1 MGRRRKYFSDI
12 ERRDANNEKVKQ
24 FYWRN
29 KNKLDGKAKA
39 YYWKKKIINALEKG
53 YIMEADSIK
62 QKAIQKGID
71 EQLLI
76 IEETSNDN
84 TQ

>member
-1 MGRRRKYFSDI
+1 MGRRKKYFSES
-12 ERRDANNEKVKQ
+12 ERKVANNEKVKQ

-29 KNKLDGKAKA
+29 KERLDMKAKA
-39 YYWKKKIINALEKG
+39 YYWRKKIANSLASGSKDDAEV
-53 YIMEADSIK
+53 IK

-71 EQLLI
+71 EHFLI
-76 IEETSNDN
+76 IEEIADGN